1 MLISISNCRPRT
13 INVNCAR
20 VTRMFSS
27 NPNHCENVRAVKAA
41 KSREKTIQVRK
52 IKDGRYIIKEGT
64 VNGIK

>member
-1 MLISISNCRPRT
+1 
-13 INVNCAR
+13 
-20 VTRMFSS
+20 MFSS